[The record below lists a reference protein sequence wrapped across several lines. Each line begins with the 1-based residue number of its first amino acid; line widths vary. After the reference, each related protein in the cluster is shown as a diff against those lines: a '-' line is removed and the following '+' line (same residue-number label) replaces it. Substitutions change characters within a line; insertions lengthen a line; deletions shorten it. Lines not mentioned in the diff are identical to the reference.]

1 MLLGLVACSE
11 SGGGG
16 DPGKRRYRRGWH
28 AAGGGAPRGAWRGR
42 RNRGQRRRL
51 WWHQPWRAAA
61 AVEPVGPQPA
71 APVGPVPRGPAGRE
85 PEAWGV
91 QAPAGPEHGA
101 GGHDGQD
108 ASAPERGAG
117 GGEDAGGP
125 RMMYM
130 VSNLDQLRMR
140 VAAAE
145 PGDTHRARGWDLQ
158 QPELHRIDRKGTAAQ
173 PIVVAA
179 QTIGGV
185 TISGAAGLT
194 FGGNAAYAEIR
205 GFRFTHAA
213 ATNLPAGSHHCR
225 LMRNV
230 FNNNV
235 PAGTRFVVVSG
246 DDHEVG
252 YNTFRDK
259 SNEGMFLNIS
269 GPGGAAMAQRTW
281 VHHNYFLN
289 FAPCGANNCGA
300 IQIGLSGKS
309 LTDAHAIMEYNL
321 FVNTRG
327 ENEGSLTSK
336 VSSCIYRY
344 NTFGAGAEELSLRHG
359 NNVQVYG
366 NFFIGSV
373 GGMRI
378 FGHNHRIYSNYFENN
393 AKAINVGNGDCTIPP
408 GALTCHDKPV
418 GVHITFNTLVN
429 NQRNIFM
436 TGRSGGLGAGNMVIA
451 NNIIQ
456 GGGMAGDFS
465 GPMAGSHLGG
475 QHHLRHQR
483 RRPAGNRR
491 RWMRGW
497 SRKAACSGCQ
507 STARRWARQWATIP
521 TPGRTWTGRQRADKR
536 APGADEPA
544 STPSMN
550 RPLTADRRRDRTPVC
565 DRLIGD
571 DHG

>member
-1 MLLGLVACSE
+1 MPE
-11 SGGGG
+11 SGANGGG
-16 DPGKRRYRRGWH
+16 D
-28 AAGGGAPRGAWRGR
+28 
-42 RNRGQRRRL
+42 
-51 WWHQPWRAAA
+51 
-61 AVEPVGPQPA
+61 
-71 APVGPVPRGPAGRE
+71 
-85 PEAWGV
+85 
-91 QAPAGPEHGA
+91 
-101 GGHDGQD
+101 
-108 ASAPERGAG
+108 
-117 GGEDAGGP
+117 DAGGP

-130 VSNLDQLRMR
+130 VSSLEQLRMR
-140 VAAAE
+140 VAAAQ
-145 PGDTHRARGWDLQ
+145 PGDTIVLADGTYSN
-158 QPELHRIDRKGTAAQ
+158 PSAIVIDQKGTAAQ

-179 QTIGGV
+179 QSIGGV

-194 FGGNAAYAEIR
+194 FGSNAAYAEIR

-213 ATNLPAGSHHCR
+213 ATNMPAGSHHCR

-230 FNNNV
+230 FNNSV
-235 PAGTRFVVVSG
+235 AAGTRFVVVSG

-281 VHHNYFLN
+281 AHHNYFLN
-289 FAPCGANNCGA
+289 FSPCGANNCGA

-309 LTDAHAIMEYNL
+309 LTDAHAILEYNL

-366 NFFIGSV
+366 NFFIGSI

-429 NQRNIFM
+429 NQRNLFM
-436 TGRSGGLGAGNMVIA
+436 TGRAGGLGAGNMVIA

-465 GPMAGSHLGG
+465 GPMGGAMWEGNIISGIGAGGLQGQTTLDAKLVKEGG
-475 QHHLRHQR
+475 VFRLAADS
-483 RRPAGNRR
+483 PAIGKAVGNYPYAGED
-491 RWMRGW
+491 MD
-497 SRKAACSGCQ
+497 
-507 STARRWARQWATIP
+507 RQP
-521 TPGRTWTGRQRADKR
+521 RAGQK
-536 APGADEPA
+536 APGADEP
-544 STPSMN
+544 STTPSMN
-550 RPLTADRRRDRTPVC
+550 RPLTPEDVGPNAG
-565 DRLIGD
+565 L
-571 DHG
+571 

>member
-1 MLLGLVACSE
+1 MVPQAV
-11 SGGGG
+11 
-16 DPGKRRYRRGWH
+16 
-28 AAGGGAPRGAWRGR
+28 
-42 RNRGQRRRL
+42 
-51 WWHQPWRAAA
+51 AAA
-61 AVEPVGPQPA
+61 AGAVGP
-71 APVGPVPRGPAGRE
+71 R
-85 PEAWGV
+85 
-91 QAPAGPEHGA
+91 
-101 GGHDGQD
+101 
-108 ASAPERGAG
+108 
-117 GGEDAGGP
+117 
-125 RMMYM
+125 
-130 VSNLDQLRMR
+130 
-140 VAAAE
+140 
-145 PGDTHRARGWDLQ
+145 
-158 QPELHRIDRKGTAAQ
+158 
-173 PIVVAA
+173 
-179 QTIGGV
+179 
-185 TISGAAGLT
+185 LT
-194 FGGNAAYAEIR
+194 FGGSAAYAEIR

-213 ATNLPAGSHHCR
+213 ATNMPAGSHHCR

-230 FNNNV
+230 FNNVV

-289 FAPCGANNCGA
+289 FAPCGCNNAGA
-300 IQIGLSGKS
+300 VQIGLSGKS

-344 NTFGAGAEELSLRHG
+344 NTFGAGAQELSLRHG

-456 GGGMAGDFS
+456 GGPIAGDFS
-465 GPMAGSHLGG
+465 GPMAGAMWEGNLLSGTGAGG
-475 QHHLRHQR
+475 LQGQTTLDAKLVKEGGVFRLAADS
-483 RRPAGNRR
+483 PAIG
-491 RWMRGW
+491 
-497 SRKAACSGCQ
+497 KAVGSYPYAGEDMD
-507 STARRWARQWATIP
+507 RQP
-521 TPGRTWTGRQRADKR
+521 RTDQK
-536 APGADEPA
+536 APGADEP
-544 STPSMN
+544 STTPTMN
-550 RPLTADRRRDRTPVC
+550 RPLTP
-565 DRLIGD
+565 D
-571 DHG
+571 DVGPNAGL